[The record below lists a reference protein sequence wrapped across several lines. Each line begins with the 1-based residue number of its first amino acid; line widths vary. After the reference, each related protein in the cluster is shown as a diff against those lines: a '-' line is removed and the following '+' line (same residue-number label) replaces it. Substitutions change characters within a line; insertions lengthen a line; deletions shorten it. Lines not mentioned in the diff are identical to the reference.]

1 MKFKRLVVED
11 GTSSRYID
19 LHPRLTVVAGLD
31 QADRR
36 VLLGELR
43 NSLGAHADGSH
54 LELETNNGSHLAVF
68 RAPGGDHR
76 VIDVVN
82 TNDVTPYFL
91 DASGNVNPAFG
102 MKMHDE
108 KLVIDSASLANRVD
122 EDRNLDALTGA
133 DQEQLWAALDRIR
146 ETEALTAEAERQHS
160 ELKPDTEAEVSA
172 EVYDN
177 YFASSEPVPTT
188 YKIATFV
195 ALGLAAGAAY
205 CFTAG
210 LTYIGAG
217 LGVVGLFALGYFGY
231 PLVRQLLAQRAA
243 NNALEEAGVDN
254 FFDFQLQQVDGMLA
268 QDEYRKKLRHASTE
282 HEEAVEAWNE
292 IAGDIEPSFAH
303 AHRTAI
309 QTGAALR
316 AADPEDDPTSGFLH
330 PTTPLVLRAIGTVDT
345 ETETVPRILDAPF
358 SGLDEENRRT
368 LLDTLFV
375 ASEHRQM
382 ILLANEADVSSWALQ
397 HLGGDASIVPGFSSV
412 EDTPAQPEP
421 SVVEAVAAEADGWGD
436 PVEAIE
442 ESVAEEAVVDH
453 DSTDEPAVDE
463 ADETETGN
471 PYVDSG
477 FNMPEAVEPHETTI
491 A

>member
-54 LELETNNGSHLAVF
+54 LEVETNNGSHLAIF

-76 VIDVVN
+76 VIDVAN

-102 MKMHDE
+102 MKMQDE
-108 KLVIDSASLANRVD
+108 KLVVDSTSLANRVD

-133 DQEQLWAALDRIR
+133 DQEHLWTTLDRIR
-146 ETEALTAEAERQHS
+146 ETEEQTAEAERQHAA
-160 ELKPDTEAEVSA
+160 LKPDTEEEVSA

-177 YFASSEPVPTT
+177 YFASGEPVPTT
-188 YKIATFV
+188 HKIATIV
-195 ALGLAAGAAY
+195 ALGLAGGAAY

-210 LTYIGAG
+210 MTFIGAG

-231 PLVRQLLAQRAA
+231 PLVRQFLAQRAA
-243 NNALEEAGVDN
+243 NSALEEAGADN

-268 QDEYRKKLRHASTE
+268 HEEYRKKMREAATE
-282 HEEAVEAWNE
+282 HEEAIAEWNE
-292 IAGDIEPSFAH
+292 IAGDIDPAFAH

-316 AADPEDDPTSGFLH
+316 AADPDDDPTSGFLH

-358 SGLDEENRRT
+358 SGLDEANRHT
-368 LLDTLFV
+368 LLDTLFA

-382 ILLANEADVSSWALQ
+382 ILLASEQDVSSWALQ
-397 HLGGDASIVPGFSSV
+397 HLGGDASIVPGFSSI
-412 EDTPAQPEP
+412 EGTSTQPEP
-421 SVVEAVAAEADGWGD
+421 SVVEEVASVAAEHAASPGVAE
-436 PVEAIE
+436 PVET
-442 ESVAEEAVVDH
+442 AETADVV
-453 DSTDEPAVDE
+453 
-463 ADETETGN
+463 
-471 PYVDSG
+471 
-477 FNMPEAVEPHETTI
+477 EAVETHETTI
-491 A
+491 S